1 MLYKADKQEN
11 IYMRNLKNRSHTSRS
26 RRLPFI
32 SERDF
37 NAFIDAN
44 GII

>member
-1 MLYKADKQEN
+1 LYQADKQEN
-11 IYMRNLKNRSHTSRS
+11 IYMRNLKSRNHTSRN
-26 RRLPFI
+26 RRIPFMN
-32 SERDF
+32 ERDF